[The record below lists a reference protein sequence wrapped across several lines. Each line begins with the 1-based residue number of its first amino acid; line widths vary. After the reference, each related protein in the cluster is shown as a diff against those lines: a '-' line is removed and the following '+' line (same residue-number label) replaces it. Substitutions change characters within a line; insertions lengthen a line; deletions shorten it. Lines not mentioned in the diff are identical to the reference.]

1 MQTYAATPE
10 IDVIASEIPI
20 PGFGLIPVNAFVLK
34 GAEPMLVDT
43 HAFVESDDFM
53 TTLRSVIDPADLQ
66 WIWLSHTDF
75 DHIGSLG
82 RLLEENQ
89 QLRLIT
95 TFLGTGIMSTFAP
108 LPLDRLYLLNPGEKL
123 TIGDRTLAAYKPP
136 IFDNPSTTAFLDESS
151 GALFS
156 SDFFGALLQEV
167 PQSASDLTEEQLR
180 EGQTFWATV
189 DSPWLSKADDAKL
202 AKELD
207 GIRAMK
213 PDVILSS
220 HLPAASGDLADR
232 MLSSIASVP
241 AMTPFV
247 GPDQAALQQ
256 MLQEMAAGPA

>member
-1 MQTYAATPE
+1 LHTYPATPE

-20 PGFGLIPVNAFVLK
+20 PGFGLIPVNAFVFK

-43 HAFVESDDFM
+43 HAFVETDEFM
-53 TTLRSVIDPADLQ
+53 TTLRSVIDPAELR

-82 RLLEENQ
+82 RLLDENPDV
-89 QLRLIT
+89 RLIT

-108 LPLDRLYLLNPGEKL
+108 LPMDRLYFLNQGEKL
-123 TIGDRTLAAYKPP
+123 TVGDRTLAAYKPP
-136 IFDNPSTTAFLDESS
+136 LFDNPSTTAFLDESS

-156 SDFFGALLQEV
+156 SDFFGALLQDV
-167 PQSASDLTEEQLR
+167 PQSAADLTDDQLR
-180 EGQTFWATV
+180 EGQMFWATV
-189 DSPWLSKADDAKL
+189 DSPWLSKVDDAKL

-207 GIRAMK
+207 AVRTMQ

-220 HLPAASGDLADR
+220 HLPAAPGDLADR
-232 MLSSIASVP
+232 MLASLAAVP
-241 AMTPFV
+241 ELAPFV

-256 MLQEMAAGPA
+256 MLQDMAAGAQ